1 MRGIQEAFWLAES
14 ITSQKEEKT
23 RESGTQAGAN
33 AAMTALKFKLLGI
46 AEKTL
51 ASPAIQATLPGRK
64 LTLCY
69 KLLALHAE
77 QARQPANRDD
87 MTADEKKSAEKKG
100 MSFWF
105 LFFILHL
112 FNYQSYIFI
121 SPYFLHVLFLP

>member
-1 MRGIQEAFWLAES
+1 MDGKSGAYKKIFGLAES

-51 ASPAIQATLPGRK
+51 SSPAIQATLPERK
-64 LTLCY
+64 LTLCN

-77 QARQPANRDD
+77 QAHQPANRDE

-100 MSFWF
+100 VCFWF
-105 LFFILHL
+105 LFF
-112 FNYQSYIFI
+112 SAT
-121 SPYFLHVLFLP
+121 FLYRLTF